1 MKKILSLI
9 LVLVIISGLIVSC
22 KGNTTTTT
30 TTNQTTT
37 TTEKTE
43 TPINPECN
51 EHVDSNEDYLCDN
64 CGKEL
69 EKPSTPP
76 TTDCTEH
83 KDANT
88 DYVCDNCGTVLDKPS
103 TPPDDD
109 CTEHK
114 DANTDYICDDCGAE
128 IEKPDDPF
136 NPPNTPNVPVTG
148 TIEVTLTG
156 YSFETIYCEW
166 KPLEGADSYNVYCD
180 GRKVDTELIRNYGTY
195 YRCDILGLKAGE
207 YAVDIIP
214 VDNGEEVASAKTSF
228 KRETI
233 AHIREGYAFVNGTSS
248 GAYNDD
254 GTLKSNA
261 RVLYVTNTNKDT
273 ITMDVTISKYGP
285 EPITGIQNI
294 LTALKKGYEKDPVC
308 IRFIGNI
315 TDPATLDKGD
325 LLVDCGEGKFTGGI
339 TLEGVGNDATFNGFG
354 LRLKGATNIEIRNLA
369 FMNCNSNEGDN
380 VGLQQDNDHIWVHNC
395 DFFYGD
401 AGSDADQA
409 KGDGALD
416 TKKSTYVT
424 HSFNRFWDCGKVSLQ
439 GNGGDTS
446 RFITYHHNYYDHCD
460 SRMPRVREAD
470 TIHVYNNFYDG
481 ISKYAIGATTG
492 SSIFAENNYFLN
504 TNYAMLISMQGSDI
518 AGDGEGTFSS
528 EDGGIIK
535 AFGNVFAGTGH
546 AVVSY
551 QQNNTQFDCYL
562 ASSRDEKVPS
572 SVVTTK
578 GGNTYSNFDTDASMY
593 SYNVQTADQAM
604 ETVKQFAGRVQGGD
618 FKWEFTNADNAS
630 YDVNQ
635 ALKSALKAYKD
646 TLISTN
652 VSSTGGSSNNGGNN
666 GGNTG
671 GDEGGNNSGTDTP
684 VVTPTPEGVIVHNF
698 TDDGKTSSF
707 FTINGNLSTSKGTV
721 TYNGLTL
728 TRCLKM
734 ESSTSIVFTIDKAM
748 KLTLVFVEATTNIKL
763 NGETITSDS
772 NTIVIELEAGTYTI
786 TKADTKNLF
795 YIVLE

>member
-1 MKKILSLI
+1 MKKLLAIL
-9 LVLVIISGLIVSC
+9 LVLSMVGGMLAACTQTPSTSSTSS
-22 KGNTTTTT
+22 KNTTTTT
-30 TTNQTTT
+30 TKPDDPYIPPT
-37 TTEKTE
+37 
-43 TPINPECN
+43 CN
-51 EHVDSNEDYLCDN
+51 VHADENSDYVCDN
-64 CGKEL
+64 CGVEL
-69 EKPSTPP
+69 QKPDDPNTG
-76 TTDCTEH
+76 TGCVEH

-88 DYVCDNCGTVLDKPS
+88 DYVCD
-103 TPPDDD
+103 
-109 CTEHK
+109 
-114 DANTDYICDDCGAE
+114 DCGAI
-128 IEKPDDPF
+128 IEQPD
-136 NPPNTPNVPVTG
+136 VPVEG
-148 TIEVTLTG
+148 SIEVTLTG

-166 KPLEGADSYNVYCD
+166 THLDGADSYNVYCD

-207 YAVDIIP
+207 YTVDIYA
-214 VDNGEEVASAKTSF
+214 VDNGEEVESSKTTF
-228 KRETI
+228 KKTTI
-233 AHIREGYAFVNGTSS
+233 NHIREGFAFVNGTSS

-254 GTLKSNA
+254 GTLRSDA

-273 ITMDVTISKYGP
+273 ITMNVTISKYGP
-285 EPITGIQNI
+285 EPVTGIQNI
-294 LTALKKGYEKDPVC
+294 LTALKKGYETKPVC

-315 TDPATLDKGD
+315 TDPTVLDKGD
-325 LLVDCGEGKFTGGI
+325 LLIDCGEGKFTGGI
-339 TLEGVGNDATFNGFG
+339 TVEGVGNDATFNGFG
-354 LRLKGATNIEIRNLA
+354 LRLKGATNVEVRNLA

-446 RFITYHHNYYDHCD
+446 RFITYHHNWYDHSD

-504 TNYAMLISMQGSDI
+504 VNYAMLISMQGSDI

-546 AVVSY
+546 AVVTY
-551 QQNNTQFDCYL
+551 QQNSTQFDCYL

-572 SVVTTK
+572 SVVTLK
-578 GGNTYSNFDTDASMY
+578 GGNSYSNFDTDSSIMY
-593 SYNVQTADQAM
+593 EYSVQTAEQAM
-604 ETVKQFAGRVQGGD
+604 ETVKAFAGRVQGGD
-618 FKWEFTNADNAS
+618 FEWTFTDADNMS

-635 ALKSALKAYKD
+635 ALKAALKAYKGS
-646 TLISTN
+646 LVSTN
-652 VSSTGGSSNNGGNN
+652 VGNSAIEGGNGGSNNGGSDDNGNGNEN
-666 GGNTG
+666 GG
-671 GDEGGNNSGTDTP
+671 SDTP
-684 VVTPTPEGVIVHNF
+684 VVTPTPEGAIVHNF
-698 TDDGKTSSF
+698 HESGKTSSF
-707 FTINGNLSTSKGTV
+707 FTINGNLSTSKGTI
-721 TYNGLTL
+721 TYSGMSLTQ
-728 TRCLKM
+728 CLKM
-734 ESSTSIVFTIDKAM
+734 ESSTSITFTITEAKT
-748 KLTLVFVEATTNIKL
+748 LTLVFLEATKNVKI
-763 NGETITSDS
+763 NGTSYKTDG
-772 NTIVIELEAGTYTI
+772 NGILTLELEAGSYSI
-786 TKADTKNLF
+786 TKGDQMNLY
-795 YIVLE
+795 YIMLK

>member
-1 MKKILSLI
+1 MKKILAII
-9 LVLVIISGLIVSC
+9 LVFVMVMSLMVSC
-22 KGNTTTTT
+22 VNPTPEESSTTTTT
-30 TTNQTTT
+30 TTSTTSTTSTTT
-37 TTEKTE
+37 GSI
-43 TPINPECN
+43 TPPTCN
-51 EHVDSNEDYLCDN
+51 VHVDDNVDYICDN
-64 CGKEL
+64 CGVTL
-69 EKPSTPP
+69 EKPTDPP
-76 TTDCTEH
+76 IDDPECTDH
-83 KDANT
+83 KDADGN
-88 DYVCDNCGTVLDKPS
+88 
-103 TPPDDD
+103 
-109 CTEHK
+109 
-114 DANTDYICDDCGAE
+114 YICDDCGAE
-128 IEKPDDPF
+128 IKKPDDPF
-136 NPPNTPNVPVTG
+136 NPPVDPNAPVTG
-148 TIEVTLTG
+148 SIEVTLTG

-180 GRKVDTELIRNYGTY
+180 GKKVDTELIRNYGSY
-195 YRCDILGLKAGE
+195 YRCDVLGLKAGE
-207 YAVDIIP
+207 YTIDIIP
-214 VDNGEEVASAKTSF
+214 VDNGEEVANAKTSF

-273 ITMDVTISKYGP
+273 ITLNMSITKYGP

-294 LTALKKGYEKDPVC
+294 LTALKKGYEKDPIC

-325 LLVDCGEGKFTGGI
+325 LLIDCGEGKFTGGI
-339 TLEGVGNDATFNGFG
+339 TVEGVGNDATFNGFG

-424 HSFNRFWDCGKVSLQ
+424 HSFNHFWDCGKVNLQ

-470 TIHVYNNFYDG
+470 TLHVYNNFYDG
-481 ISKYAIGATTG
+481 ISKYAIGATEG

-504 TNYAMLISMQGSDI
+504 TKYAMLISMQGSDI
-518 AGDGEGTFSS
+518 AGDNEGTFSG

-535 AFGNVFAGTGH
+535 AFGNVFAGTGN
-546 AVVSY
+546 AVVTY
-551 QQNNTQFDCYL
+551 QQNNTQFDCYF

-572 SVVTTK
+572 SVVTAK
-578 GGNTYSNFDTDASMY
+578 GGHSYSNFDTDASMY

-604 ETVKQFAGRVQGGD
+604 KTVKAFAGRVQGGD
-618 FKWEFTNADNAS
+618 FEWEFTDADNSS

-635 ALKSALKAYKD
+635 ALKSALKSYKG
-646 TLISTN
+646 TLVSTN
-652 VSSTGGSSNNGGNN
+652 VGNSAVEGGNSGSEGGENGGN
-666 GGNTG
+666 
-671 GDEGGNNSGTDTP
+671 EGGNDNSP
-684 VVTPTPEGVIVHNF
+684 VVTPTPEGAIVHNF
-698 TDDGKTSSF
+698 TESGKSSSF
-707 FTINGNLSTSKGTV
+707 FDITGNLSTSKGTV

-728 TRCLKM
+728 TQCLKI
-734 ESSTSIVFTIDKAM
+734 ESSTNISFT
-748 KLTLVFVEATTNIKL
+748 LTEERTLILVFVESTANINIDGDK
-763 NGETITSDS
+763 ITSDT
-772 NTIVIELEAGTYTI
+772 NIITVELGVGSHTI